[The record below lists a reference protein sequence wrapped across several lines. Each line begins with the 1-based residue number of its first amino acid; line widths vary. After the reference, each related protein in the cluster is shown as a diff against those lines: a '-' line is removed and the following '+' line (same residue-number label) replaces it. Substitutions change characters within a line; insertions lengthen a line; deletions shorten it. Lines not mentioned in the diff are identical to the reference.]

1 MINNALMKM
10 NFFSETRLVPVALSA
25 LMLLSS
31 CYRQKI
37 VVDQIPLNT
46 PANSAIYI
54 TGNFNNWDP
63 GDERFR
69 MNRDSAG
76 TYSIMLPRGIGEL
89 SYKFTRGDWTR
100 VEKNECGYDI
110 QNRSL
115 VYGEEDVVTDQIECW
130 GDTEPMNCTQT
141 VFVIADY
148 PEDTPEDALIYMAS
162 EYNFWN
168 PGDLSYAMQ
177 KHPKGFYFRNVE
189 KQGDCIEFKFT
200 MGDWASVET
209 DNRHRDIANRR
220 YCFDDKDT
228 VFLSVKSWKTLNYR
242 KLSKVTFVLEKLP
255 PTTRP
260 DETFYIAGDFNNWD
274 PGNPD
279 YSFGR
284 DQKGRPVITITT
296 DKETLEYKI
305 TRGNW
310 KSVETMLSGKDVP
323 NRLNINHNNDTILLK
338 IDQWKDRR

>member
-1 MINNALMKM
+1 MKM
-10 NFFSETRLVPVALSA
+10 KILTKTIFVPAALSA
-25 LMLLSS
+25 LVLLSS

-37 VVDQIPLNT
+37 VVDHIPLNT
-46 PANSAIYI
+46 PANAAIYI

-69 MNRDSAG
+69 MNRDSSG
-76 TYSIMLPRGIGEL
+76 SYFIMLPRGIGKL

-110 QNRSL
+110 QNRNL
-115 VYGEEDVVTDQIECW
+115 VYGEEDVVINQVECW
-130 GDTEPMNCTQT
+130 GDTEPMNCSQT
-141 VFVIADY
+141 VFVIDDY

-168 PGDLSYAMQ
+168 PGDLTYTMQ

-189 KQGDCIEFKFT
+189 KQGDCMEFKFT

-209 DNRHRDIANRR
+209 DGKHRDIENRR
-220 YCFDDKDT
+220 YCFDDSDT
-228 VFLSVKSWKTLNYR
+228 VFLSVKAWKTLNYR
-242 KLSKVTFVLEKLP
+242 KLSKVTFILDKLP
-255 PTTRP
+255 ASTRP

-284 DQKGRPVITITT
+284 DQNGRPSITITT
-296 DKETLEYKI
+296 DRETLEYKI
-305 TRGNW
+305 TRGSW
-310 KSVETMLSGKDVP
+310 KSVETMFSGKDVP